1 MNTKGTSKWWVSL
14 MLTSLIIPPAG
25 FAAIKVDSN
34 AASKTA
40 QDSSARSLQLDSLFA
55 SLATST
61 TELQANRIAAQ
72 IWQIWSSHENLQA
85 NAMIQ
90 QVFAL
95 RNQGHIQ
102 QALALSNRLVVIVP
116 AYSEGW
122 NQRATLSFML
132 GDFAASLADI
142 EQTLL
147 REPRHFGALSGRA
160 VIYMK
165 LGKPEQAKQ
174 AVRAALKFHPFLS
187 ERRLLE

>member
-1 MNTKGTSKWWVSL
+1 MNTKGTSKWLVSL

-102 QALALSNRLVVIVP
+102 QAFALSDRLVAIVP

-160 VIYMK
+160 AIYMK
-165 LGKPEQAKQ
+165 LGEPGLAKQ
-174 AVRAALKFHPFLS
+174 AVREALKFHPFLS